1 MGENNKPKTRG
12 MSLKSPSDVRKMAR
26 RVISDIF
33 AEGSQIEN
41 AGKVNQLLMTWLR
54 AFEMESI
61 AGFEERLK
69 KLEEAAKK

>member
-41 AGKVNQLLMTWLR
+41 AGKLNQLLLTWLR
-54 AFEMESI
+54 AYEMETI

-69 KLEEAAKK
+69 RLEEVQKK